1 MTVPPGPDVSSTVS
15 DAGVPPT
22 SEPRT
27 RASPATRPA
36 DRDRHRTG
44 GAAAGAGRGVRGAWA
59 AWGLAVSAYFVA
71 VFHRT
76 SLGVASLEAER
87 RFHTGP
93 SVLATFVAA
102 QLAVYA
108 GLQIPTGAMADRFGP
123 RRMLT
128 AALVFLAVGEAL
140 FGWGTSVGT
149 ALAGRTLV
157 GVGDGLT
164 FLNVLRM
171 VQNWFP
177 ASRYGLLTA
186 LTSLVGGV
194 GQLVSTEP
202 LRLSL
207 QHLGWVATFTG
218 SAGVT
223 AGGGGGHRPL
233 RAGPPRRLGPRLA
246 LRERPSMRRAVR
258 HAMRTPGTWQGTWA
272 HFALTG
278 PFVVFTALWGYPFL
292 VRAQHYS
299 GQRASFTLGIV
310 VVSAVLSAPFVGVLI
325 VRAPRA
331 RSAAVKASA
340 HRAARHLDRRVEL
353 GGGSVPAALVVLL
366 AVVTGMCGSTSVIAF
381 DLAREAN
388 PPERG
393 GAATGVVNIGGFACA
408 VFGDLA
414 IGWVL
419 TAVGHGGRDALGY
432 RPAMA
437 VVPVLIT
444 LGLVQFWRL
453 GHKRAHVPALDV

>member
-15 DAGVPPT
+15 RGSGPSPPHASETHVDARADGTHVDAHADGTDTATEWSGPSGPSAPP
-22 SEPRT
+22 
-27 RASPATRPA
+27 
-36 DRDRHRTG
+36 
-44 GAAAGAGRGVRGAWA
+44 GRVRGAWA

-128 AALVFLAVGEAL
+128 AALVFLAAGEAL

-223 AGGGGGHRPL
+223 AGVAVVIALFVRDRPHG
-233 RAGPPRRLGPRLA
+233 APRLA

-299 GQRASFTLGIV
+299 GQRASFTLGVV
-310 VVSAVLSAPFVGVLI
+310 VVSAVLSAPFVGLLI

-331 RSAAVKASA
+331 ARRRSK
-340 HRAARHLDRRVEL
+340 RAAPRCSPP
-353 GGGSVPAALVVLL
+353 GSS
-366 AVVTGMCGSTSVIAF
+366 C
-381 DLAREAN
+381 
-388 PPERG
+388 
-393 GAATGVVNIGGFACA
+393 
-408 VFGDLA
+408 
-414 IGWVL
+414 
-419 TAVGHGGRDALGY
+419 
-432 RPAMA
+432 
-437 VVPVLIT
+437 
-444 LGLVQFWRL
+444 
-453 GHKRAHVPALDV
+453 

>member
-1 MTVPPGPDVSSTVS
+1 
-15 DAGVPPT
+15 
-22 SEPRT
+22 
-27 RASPATRPA
+27 
-36 DRDRHRTG
+36 
-44 GAAAGAGRGVRGAWA
+44 
-59 AWGLAVSAYFVA
+59 
-71 VFHRT
+71 
-76 SLGVASLEAER
+76 
-87 RFHTGP
+87 
-93 SVLATFVAA
+93 
-102 QLAVYA
+102 
-108 GLQIPTGAMADRFGP
+108 
-123 RRMLT
+123 MLT
-128 AALVFLAVGEAL
+128 AALVFLAAGEAL
-140 FGWGTSVGT
+140 FGWGTSVAT

-223 AGGGGGHRPL
+223 AVVALIIALFVRDRPDG
-233 RAGPPRRLGPRLA
+233 APRLA

-299 GQRASFTLGIV
+299 GQRASFTLGVV

-340 HRAARHLDRRVEL
+340 TVLLATWIVVLSW
-353 GGGSVPAALVVLL
+353 GGGTVPAALVVLL
-366 AVVTGMCGSTSVIAF
+366 AVVTGMGGSASVIAF

-432 RPAMA
+432 RPALA

-453 GHKRAHVPALDV
+453 GHRRALAPALDV